1 MPEGTISM
9 MLWFLAIPLLGLMTG
24 CRTMSPMAVLCWF
37 LYLGELKVE
46 GTWAFWAAKLVTV
59 IVFTV
64 FAVGELVGD
73 KLPQTPSR
81 TSPMPLI
88 ARFVFGGLV
97 GAIVATG
104 LHGSLVVGVVVG
116 AVSAVA
122 GAFLGYH
129 IRHWLVAS
137 RKLPDFGVALA
148 EDALVLGI
156 SFLALHLV
164 GR

>member
-1 MPEGTISM
+1 
-9 MLWFLAIPLLGLMTG
+9 MLYAIPLLGLMTG

-64 FAVGELVGD
+64 LAAGELIGD
-73 KLPQTPSR
+73 KLPQTPNR
-81 TSPMPLI
+81 TALMPLV
-88 ARFVFGGLV
+88 ARMLFGGLV

-104 LHGSLVVGVVVG
+104 LHASLNIGVLAGSVFAL
-116 AVSAVA
+116 A

-137 RKLPDFGVALA
+137 RKLPDFAVALA
-148 EDALVLGI
+148 EDAVVIGVSI
-156 SFLALHLV
+156 AALRLLHA
-164 GR
+164 